1 MTSFAQNGLL
11 LDVQHVTMRFGG
23 ITAVN
28 DLSMRIPTGSITGL
42 IGPNGAGKTTAFNV
56 ISGFYNPQEG
66 DILFKGHSVKGFPP
80 HRICRAGM
88 ARTFQN
94 IRLFGSE
101 TALENVMVGC
111 QVRRKSQWWMP
122 VFSLPSARRE
132 EEEIREKAKGLIHRL
147 ALDSY
152 MDEKASSLPYGA
164 QGRLEIARALAT
176 SPDFLLLDEPAA
188 GMNPQESTE
197 LMRFIRHIRDEF
209 DLTILLIEHDMKV
222 VMGVCQY
229 IWVLEYG
236 QLIAEGDP
244 DAIRN
249 NPRVIEASERT
260 SATMLEIKDLHV
272 HYGGIHAVQGVSM
285 HIPQGRIVT
294 LIGANGAGKSSVIRS
309 ISGLV
314 KDTKGE
320 VLFTPAARDGSGP
333 RTEQLLGKSP
343 EDIIRRGISVSPEGR
358 RILPH
363 LTVEENLM
371 LGAYIRND
379 KEGIAQDIDWVYN
392 LFPRL
397 RERSWQKGGTLSGG
411 EQQML
416 AVGRALMSRPDL
428 VMLDE
433 PSLGL
438 APLLVR
444 EIFDIILKINA
455 EGKTV
460 LLVEQNAL
468 AALSIAHYAYV
479 LEVGRVVA
487 EAPGQELLKDPK
499 VKEAYLGG

>member
-1 MTSFAQNGLL
+1 MSGNILQLENI
-11 LDVQHVTMRFGG
+11 TMQFGG
-23 ITAVN
+23 VIAVN
-28 DLSMRIPTGSITGL
+28 NMNLEVREGEIVSL

-56 ISGFYNPQEG
+56 ITGVYQPTNGAVWYRGEKIVENYPQG
-66 DILFKGHSVKGFPP
+66 KMKKLYKGEHAGEYTHALSPTP
-80 HRICRAGM
+80 DRITRMGM

-152 MDEKASSLPYGA
+152 MNEKASSLPYGA
-164 QGRLEIARALAT
+164 QRRLEIARALAT

-249 NPRVIEASERT
+249 NPRVIEA
-260 SATMLEIKDLHV
+260 
-272 HYGGIHAVQGVSM
+272 
-285 HIPQGRIVT
+285 
-294 LIGANGAGKSSVIRS
+294 
-309 ISGLV
+309 
-314 KDTKGE
+314 
-320 VLFTPAARDGSGP
+320 
-333 RTEQLLGKSP
+333 
-343 EDIIRRGISVSPEGR
+343 
-358 RILPH
+358 
-363 LTVEENLM
+363 
-371 LGAYIRND
+371 
-379 KEGIAQDIDWVYN
+379 
-392 LFPRL
+392 
-397 RERSWQKGGTLSGG
+397 
-411 EQQML
+411 
-416 AVGRALMSRPDL
+416 
-428 VMLDE
+428 
-433 PSLGL
+433 
-438 APLLVR
+438 
-444 EIFDIILKINA
+444 
-455 EGKTV
+455 
-460 LLVEQNAL
+460 
-468 AALSIAHYAYV
+468 
-479 LEVGRVVA
+479 
-487 EAPGQELLKDPK
+487 
-499 VKEAYLGG
+499 YLGEDVSNHA

>member
-164 QGRLEIARALAT
+164 QRRLEIARALAAR
-176 SPDFLLLDEPAA
+176 PRFILLDEPFA
-188 GMNPQESTE
+188 GVDPIAVIEIQRIVHFLKERGIGVLITDHNVRETLGICDHAYIISNGSVLAQGKPEAIVENPQ
-197 LMRFIRHIRDEF
+197 
-209 DLTILLIEHDMKV
+209 V
-222 VMGVCQY
+222 
-229 IWVLEYG
+229 
-236 QLIAEGDP
+236 
-244 DAIRN
+244 RN
-249 NPRVIEASERT
+249 
-260 SATMLEIKDLHV
+260 
-272 HYGGIHAVQGVSM
+272 
-285 HIPQGRIVT
+285 
-294 LIGANGAGKSSVIRS
+294 
-309 ISGLV
+309 
-314 KDTKGE
+314 
-320 VLFTPAARDGSGP
+320 
-333 RTEQLLGKSP
+333 
-343 EDIIRRGISVSPEGR
+343 
-358 RILPH
+358 
-363 LTVEENLM
+363 
-371 LGAYIRND
+371 
-379 KEGIAQDIDWVYN
+379 
-392 LFPRL
+392 
-397 RERSWQKGGTLSGG
+397 
-411 EQQML
+411 
-416 AVGRALMSRPDL
+416 
-428 VMLDE
+428 
-433 PSLGL
+433 
-438 APLLVR
+438 
-444 EIFDIILKINA
+444 
-455 EGKTV
+455 
-460 LLVEQNAL
+460 
-468 AALSIAHYAYV
+468 
-479 LEVGRVVA
+479 
-487 EAPGQELLKDPK
+487 
-499 VKEAYLGG
+499 AYLGDNFTM

>member
-122 VFSLPSARRE
+122 VFSLPNARRE

-152 MDEKASSLPYGA
+152 MNEKASSLPYGA
-164 QGRLEIARALAT
+164 QRRLEIARALAT

-209 DLTILLIEHDMKV
+209 DLTILLIEHHM
-222 VMGVCQY
+222 
-229 IWVLEYG
+229 
-236 QLIAEGDP
+236 
-244 DAIRN
+244 
-249 NPRVIEASERT
+249 
-260 SATMLEIKDLHV
+260 
-272 HYGGIHAVQGVSM
+272 
-285 HIPQGRIVT
+285 
-294 LIGANGAGKSSVIRS
+294 
-309 ISGLV
+309 
-314 KDTKGE
+314 
-320 VLFTPAARDGSGP
+320 
-333 RTEQLLGKSP
+333 
-343 EDIIRRGISVSPEGR
+343 
-358 RILPH
+358 
-363 LTVEENLM
+363 
-371 LGAYIRND
+371 
-379 KEGIAQDIDWVYN
+379 
-392 LFPRL
+392 
-397 RERSWQKGGTLSGG
+397 
-411 EQQML
+411 
-416 AVGRALMSRPDL
+416 DL
-428 VMLDE
+428 VMDISDRIYVIDFGELIATGTPE
-433 PSLGL
+433 
-438 APLLVR
+438 
-444 EIFDIILKINA
+444 EI
-455 EGKTV
+455 
-460 LLVEQNAL
+460 QNNQ
-468 AALSIAHYAYV
+468 
-479 LEVGRVVA
+479 RVI
-487 EAPGQELLKDPK
+487 D
-499 VKEAYLGG
+499 AYLGVEEDA

>member
-152 MDEKASSLPYGA
+152 M
-164 QGRLEIARALAT
+164 
-176 SPDFLLLDEPAA
+176 
-188 GMNPQESTE
+188 
-197 LMRFIRHIRDEF
+197 
-209 DLTILLIEHDMKV
+209 KV

-249 NPRVIEASERT
+249 NPRVIEA
-260 SATMLEIKDLHV
+260 
-272 HYGGIHAVQGVSM
+272 
-285 HIPQGRIVT
+285 
-294 LIGANGAGKSSVIRS
+294 
-309 ISGLV
+309 
-314 KDTKGE
+314 
-320 VLFTPAARDGSGP
+320 
-333 RTEQLLGKSP
+333 
-343 EDIIRRGISVSPEGR
+343 
-358 RILPH
+358 
-363 LTVEENLM
+363 
-371 LGAYIRND
+371 
-379 KEGIAQDIDWVYN
+379 
-392 LFPRL
+392 
-397 RERSWQKGGTLSGG
+397 
-411 EQQML
+411 
-416 AVGRALMSRPDL
+416 
-428 VMLDE
+428 
-433 PSLGL
+433 
-438 APLLVR
+438 
-444 EIFDIILKINA
+444 
-455 EGKTV
+455 
-460 LLVEQNAL
+460 
-468 AALSIAHYAYV
+468 
-479 LEVGRVVA
+479 
-487 EAPGQELLKDPK
+487 
-499 VKEAYLGG
+499 YLGEDVSNHA

>member
-1 MTSFAQNGLL
+1 MLFIGIDLGTSACKLLLVGEDGTIQNEVTKEYPLSFPHPGWAEQRPEDWWDAVLTGVPELLRGFDANDVASIGSGGQMHGLVALDEHDHVIRPAILWNDGRTFKEVDYLNNVVGKDRLSELTANIAFAGFTAPKLLWMRENEPENFRKIAKIMLPKDYLTYKLTGVHACDYSDASGMLL

-164 QGRLEIARALAT
+164 QRRLEIARALAT

-249 NPRVIEASERT
+249 NPRVIEA
-260 SATMLEIKDLHV
+260 
-272 HYGGIHAVQGVSM
+272 
-285 HIPQGRIVT
+285 
-294 LIGANGAGKSSVIRS
+294 
-309 ISGLV
+309 
-314 KDTKGE
+314 
-320 VLFTPAARDGSGP
+320 
-333 RTEQLLGKSP
+333 
-343 EDIIRRGISVSPEGR
+343 
-358 RILPH
+358 
-363 LTVEENLM
+363 
-371 LGAYIRND
+371 
-379 KEGIAQDIDWVYN
+379 
-392 LFPRL
+392 
-397 RERSWQKGGTLSGG
+397 
-411 EQQML
+411 
-416 AVGRALMSRPDL
+416 
-428 VMLDE
+428 
-433 PSLGL
+433 
-438 APLLVR
+438 
-444 EIFDIILKINA
+444 
-455 EGKTV
+455 
-460 LLVEQNAL
+460 
-468 AALSIAHYAYV
+468 
-479 LEVGRVVA
+479 
-487 EAPGQELLKDPK
+487 
-499 VKEAYLGG
+499 YLGEDVSNHA